1 MGCKISRRDGGND
14 GVPNLK
20 TPSSSVVGVSVVHS
34 HLVFKEVAC
43 EICVSHNQEKPLAS
57 G

>member
-1 MGCKISRRDGGND
+1 MCKISRRDGGND
-14 GVPNLK
+14 GVQNLK
-20 TPSSSVVGVSVVHS
+20 TPSPQWLGESVVHS

-43 EICVSHNQEKPLAS
+43 ENCVSHNQEKPLAS

>member
-20 TPSSSVVGVSVVHS
+20 TPSSSVV
-34 HLVFKEVAC
+34 EC
-43 EICVSHNQEKPLAS
+43 ECGSQPSCVQGGGLRDLC
-57 G
+57 